1 MWMWGIFDFIK
12 ANKWAQVAL
21 IALATILT
29 LGIYLALRDNGVRQ
43 QERMRQEVERMR
55 ERAAMADRKNKV
67 VEEERTHADAA
78 ISARDNGGGY
88 PDYAS
93 LPESH
98 KAIAE
103 GRP

>member
-1 MWMWGIFDFIK
+1 MWLWPLFDWIK
-12 ANKWAQVAL
+12 ANKWAQIAL
-21 IALATILT
+21 IALATVLT

-67 VEEERTHADAA
+67 VEEERTRANEAVA
-78 ISARDNGGGY
+78 ARDGSVGY

-98 KAIAE
+98 KSIAE